1 MDVKQPLILAIDT
14 ATAATSI
21 ALTRGTR
28 RKGEVVASLLL
39 SSNITHSRRLLSSID
54 WLMAEVDV
62 GWRDIDAIG
71 VSLGPGSFTG
81 LRIGMA
87 TAKGLATAADAH
99 LIGVSTLDS
108 LAAGCV
114 TERLICAVLDA
125 RKKEVYAGF
134 YRVDESGRLHRISEI
149 AALSPMGLAAQINEP
164 VMMIGDGAL
173 VYRALFAEALG
184 ADLLIAPSPLNEPS
198 AASLGMLSG
207 ECFLSND
214 FLNVDAAVPLY
225 VRSSDAEL
233 NLKKKQ
239 QARVAAEKNRQS
251 QYDY

>member
-1 MDVKQPLILAIDT
+1 MDARQPLILAIDT

-28 RKGEVVASLLL
+28 KKGEVIASLLL

-54 WLMAEVDV
+54 WLMTEVDV
-62 GWRDIDAIG
+62 DWRDIDAIG
-71 VSLGPGSFTG
+71 LSLGPGSFTG

-87 TAKGLATAADAH
+87 TAKGLAMAADVG

-108 LAAGCV
+108 LAAKCV
-114 TERLICAVLDA
+114 TDLLVCSVLDA

-134 YRVDESGRLHRISEI
+134 YRKGESGALQRISEI
-149 AALSPMGLAAQINEP
+149 AALSPLDLVSQINEP
-164 VMMIGDGAL
+164 VMMIGDGAV
-173 VYRALFAEALG
+173 VYRALFTEALG
-184 ADLLIAPSPLNEPS
+184 GKLMLAPSPLNEPS

-207 ECFLSND
+207 ERFLDND
-214 FLNVDAAVPLY
+214 FLDVGAAVPLY

-239 QARVAAEKNRQS
+239 QALAATEKKQTLPV
-251 QYDY
+251 

>member
-1 MDVKQPLILAIDT
+1 MDDRQPLILAIDT

-21 ALTRGTR
+21 ALTRGKR
-28 RKGEVVASLLL
+28 RKGEVMASLLL

-87 TAKGLATAADAH
+87 TVKGLAMAAGVG
-99 LIGVSTLDS
+99 LIGVSTLDC
-108 LAAGCV
+108 LAAECV
-114 TERLICAVLDA
+114 TDRLICSVLDA

-134 YRVDESGRLHRISEI
+134 YRIGDSGALNRISEI
-149 AALSPMGLAAQINEP
+149 AALSPQDLVLQINEP
-164 VMMIGDGAL
+164 VLMVGDGAV
-173 VYRALFAEALG
+173 VYRALFTEALG
-184 ADLLIAPSPLNEPS
+184 EKLILAPSTLNEPS

-207 ECFLSND
+207 ERFLDND
-214 FLNVDAAVPLY
+214 FLNVDAAVPFY

-233 NLKKKQ
+233 NLMKKQ
-239 QARVAAEKNRQS
+239 QALAASDKKHTLS
-251 QYDY
+251 A